1 MSMMTQGKIRQT
13 GNRRRWGSRLLAVAV
28 LGLAGSV
35 HAGKITSVPSASGAP
50 GFGGWN
56 FGNVQVVLNGAG
68 SWFDPLTGA
77 YSFAV
82 GSDFTYQANVFDMG
96 SPVFG
101 SPAIGSTVMGIVLA
115 KDWPVGE
122 PSGIKIV
129 NDDPGAKQGK
139 PANCIMAT
147 SYLKGYYL
155 DSAAPKQ
162 VICSS
167 PFQTHKRFK
176 VAMLPSTVD
185 NQGAESV
192 DLVFNVE
199 PDGER
204 TYEVF
209 QKINNWT
216 GKRLAGF
223 KVEVGFGVGQ
233 GFQSATAAG
242 VPLAHLNI
250 AVPSDLWSPT
260 QLATFSAGLF
270 GPLDKHTG
278 EVGFFD
284 TKTRAGFYIDQYVA
298 GVQPLTDTLTATRPL
313 PSDYANVP
321 AGAGAAAYQFGPWLP
336 NSMLPT
342 GIFFDDD
349 GNPVTDAALVA
360 WYGYN
365 PATGGL
371 GWMRG
376 ALGSFAAIPAAE
388 IQTMGANLSY
398 TSDVIDD
405 LVNVGL
411 NYVVRIGDVSTFPP
425 TANNTFTV
433 RVTPTADASATLPPT
448 FVGVPPN
455 PLLLYPNSDGAAQL
469 DPQPTFT
476 VGSLLTARVGD
487 KDLNINPLLA
497 ETVVVNIATSHGLNG
512 TLTLVEQ
519 GPNRGVF
526 AAILPDAYSNVPAG
540 TIVTMSY
547 SDASAGVARTSSTT
561 AASAPVPILSKVS
574 ITDLSVPETVT
585 DGLSRTLMLTIAND
599 KLAAA
604 AATGEVLLTGT
615 DGSEFRAAFTD
626 LRVGGKLKFNFRW
639 TARLADPAVPA
650 TVEWRASVIVDGQK
664 VAGVD
669 AGYTTQ
675 VLVKRGKNAK

>member
-1 MSMMTQGKIRQT
+1 M
-13 GNRRRWGSRLLAVAV
+13 
-28 LGLAGSV
+28 
-35 HAGKITSVPSASGAP
+35 
-50 GFGGWN
+50 
-56 FGNVQVVLNGAG
+56 
-68 SWFDPLTGA
+68 
-77 YSFAV
+77 
-82 GSDFTYQANVFDMG
+82 
-96 SPVFG
+96 
-101 SPAIGSTVMGIVLA
+101 
-115 KDWPVGE
+115 
-122 PSGIKIV
+122 
-129 NDDPGAKQGK
+129 
-139 PANCIMAT
+139 
-147 SYLKGYYL
+147 
-155 DSAAPKQ
+155 
-162 VICSS
+162 ICSS

-176 VAMLPSTVD
+176 VAMLPTTVD
-185 NQGAESV
+185 GQGSESV
-192 DLVFNVE
+192 DLVFNVVPE
-199 PDGER
+199 AGER
-204 TYEVF
+204 TYEIF

-223 KVEVGFGVGQ
+223 KVEVGFGVG
-233 GFQSATAAG
+233 GAFQRASAAG
-242 VPLAHLNI
+242 VLAHLNI

-284 TKTRAGFYIDQYVA
+284 LDTRAGFYIDQYVD

-313 PSDYANVP
+313 PSNYANVP
-321 AGAGAAAYQFGPWLP
+321 AGAGAAARQFGPWLP

-349 GNPVTDAALVA
+349 GNPDTDAELVA

-365 PATGGL
+365 PTTTSL

-376 ALGSFAAIPAAE
+376 ASGSFAAISDAE
-388 IQTMGANLSY
+388 IQAMGANLSY

-411 NYVVRIGDVSTFPP
+411 NYVVRIGDVSTFPG
-425 TANNTFTV
+425 TVNKTFTI

-455 PLLLYPNSDGAAQL
+455 PLLLYPNSAGAAQL

-487 KDLNINPLLA
+487 KDLNANPALA
-497 ETVVVNIATSHGLNG
+497 ETVVVNIATSTGLNG

-526 AAILPDAYSNVPAG
+526 AAVLPDEYSNVPVG
-540 TIVTMSY
+540 TVVTMSY
-547 SDASAGVARTSSTT
+547 TDASPSAVRTSSTT
-561 AASAPVPILSKVS
+561 AVSAPVPILSKVS
-574 ITDLSVPETVT
+574 ITDLSVPTSVA
-585 DGLSRTLMLTIAND
+585 DGLSRTLMLTITND

-615 DGSEFRAAFTD
+615 DGSEFKGTFTD
-626 LRVGGKLKFNFRW
+626 LRVGGKLKFSFRW
-639 TARLADPAVPA
+639 TAKLVDPAVAA

-664 VAGVD
+664 VDGID

>member
-1 MSMMTQGKIRQT
+1 MSMMKQGKMRQT
-13 GNRRRWGSRLLAVAV
+13 GNCPRWGMRLLAVAV

-35 HAGKITSVPSASGAP
+35 HAGKITSVPSASGAA

-56 FGNVQVVLNGAG
+56 LGNVQVMLNGAG
-68 SWFDPLTGA
+68 STFDPLTGA
-77 YSFAV
+77 YQFAA
-82 GSDFTYQANVFDMG
+82 GSDLTYQANVFDRTNAM
-96 SPVFG
+96 
-101 SPAIGSTVMGIVLA
+101 MGIVLA

-122 PSGIKIV
+122 PAGIKIV

-155 DSAAPKQ
+155 DSATPKQ

-176 VAMLPSTVD
+176 VAMLPSMVD
-185 NQGAESV
+185 GQGAESV

-199 PDGER
+199 PEAGER
-204 TYEVF
+204 TYEMF

-223 KVEVGFGVGQ
+223 KVEVGFGVGDA
-233 GFQSATAAG
+233 FKSAGVAG
-242 VPLAHLNI
+242 VPLVHLNI

-321 AGAGAAAYQFGPWLP
+321 AGAGAVARQFGPWLP

-349 GNPVTDAALVA
+349 GNPDTDAELVA
-360 WYGYN
+360 WYGHN

-376 ALGSFAAIPAAE
+376 ASGSFAAIPAAE

-398 TSDVIDD
+398 TSDLIDD

-469 DPQPTFT
+469 DPRPTFT

-487 KDLNINPLLA
+487 RDLNANSELA
-497 ETVVVNIATSHGLNG
+497 ETVVVNIATSNGLSG
-512 TLTLVEQ
+512 ALTLVEQ

-526 AAILPDAYSNVPAG
+526 AAVLPDEYSNVPVG
-540 TIVTMSY
+540 TKVTMSY
-547 SDASAGVARTSSTT
+547 TDASPSAVKTSSTT
-561 AASAPVPILSKVS
+561 AVAAPVPILSKVS
-574 ITDLSVPETVT
+574 ITDLSVPATVT

-664 VAGVD
+664 VDGVD
-669 AGYTTQ
+669 AGYTTE
-675 VLVKRGKNAK
+675 VLVKQGKNAK

>member
-1 MSMMTQGKIRQT
+1 MKNRDTTRHT
-13 GNRRRWGSRLLAVAV
+13 GNGRGWTSCVLAAAI
-28 LGLAGSV
+28 LGLAGSAY
-35 HAGKITSVPSASGAP
+35 AGKITSVPSASGAP

-56 FGNVQVVLNGAG
+56 LGNVQVLLNGTG
-68 SWFDPLTGA
+68 STFNPLTGA
-77 YSFAV
+77 YSFAAD
-82 GSDFTYQANVFDMG
+82 SDYTYQANVFDR
-96 SPVFG
+96 
-101 SPAIGSTVMGIVLA
+101 IGTRTGIALA

-122 PSGIKIV
+122 PAGIKIV

-147 SYLKGYYL
+147 SYLKDHYL
-155 DSAAPKQ
+155 DSVDPKQ

-185 NQGAESV
+185 SQGAESV
-192 DLVFNVE
+192 DLVFNVGPE
-199 PDGER
+199 AGER
-204 TYEVF
+204 TYEIF

-223 KVEVGFGVGQ
+223 KVEVGFGVGDA
-233 GFQSATAAG
+233 FRSASVAG
-242 VPLAHLNI
+242 VPLANLNI

-284 TKTRAGFYIDQYVA
+284 PKTRAGFYIDQYVES
-298 GVQPLTDTLTATRPL
+298 VQPLTDTLTATRPL

-321 AGAGAAAYQFGPWLP
+321 AGAGAAAHQFGPWLP

-349 GNPVTDAALVA
+349 GNPDTDAALVA

-365 PATGGL
+365 PATGGM

-376 ALGSFAAIPAAE
+376 ARESFAAIAAAE
-388 IQTMGANLSY
+388 IQAMGANLSY

-411 NYVVRIGDVSTFPP
+411 NYVVRIGDVATFPS
-425 TANNTFTV
+425 TANNTFTI
-433 RVTPTADASATLPPT
+433 RVTPTADTSGSPAPM
-448 FVGVPPN
+448 FVGVQPN
-455 PLLLYPNSDGAAQL
+455 PLLVYTSSVGTVRL
-469 DPQPTFT
+469 DPQPTFAIGG
-476 VGSLLTARVGD
+476 VLTARVGD
-487 KDLNINPLLA
+487 KDLNTDPLVA
-497 ETVVVNIATSHGLNG
+497 ETVVVNIATSNGMAG

-540 TIVTMSY
+540 TGVAMSY
-547 SDASAGVARTSSTT
+547 TDVSASAVKTASTT
-561 AASAPVPILSKVS
+561 AEGAPVPILSDVS
-574 ITDLSVPETVT
+574 ITDLSVPATVL
-585 DGLSRTLMLTIAND
+585 DGLSRTLMLSIAND

-604 AATGEVLLTGT
+604 PATGEVLLTGT
-615 DGSEFRAAFTD
+615 DGSEFRAAFPE
-626 LRVGGKLKFNFRW
+626 LRVGGKLKFSFRW
-639 TARLADPAVPA
+639 TARLADPKTPA
-650 TVEWRASVIVDGQK
+650 TVEWRASVIVDGQT
-664 VAGVD
+664 VDGID

-675 VLVKRGKNAK
+675 VLVKTGKNAR

>member
-1 MSMMTQGKIRQT
+1 M
-13 GNRRRWGSRLLAVAV
+13 
-28 LGLAGSV
+28 SV
-35 HAGKITSVPSASGAP
+35 HA
-50 GFGGWN
+50 
-56 FGNVQVVLNGAG
+56 
-68 SWFDPLTGA
+68 
-77 YSFAV
+77 
-82 GSDFTYQANVFDMG
+82 
-96 SPVFG
+96 
-101 SPAIGSTVMGIVLA
+101 
-115 KDWPVGE
+115 
-122 PSGIKIV
+122 
-129 NDDPGAKQGK
+129 
-139 PANCIMAT
+139 
-147 SYLKGYYL
+147 
-155 DSAAPKQ
+155 
-162 VICSS
+162 
-167 PFQTHKRFK
+167 
-176 VAMLPSTVD
+176 
-185 NQGAESV
+185 
-192 DLVFNVE
+192 
-199 PDGER
+199 
-204 TYEVF
+204 
-209 QKINNWT
+209 
-216 GKRLAGF
+216 
-223 KVEVGFGVGQ
+223 
-233 GFQSATAAG
+233 FQSASVAG

-349 GNPVTDAALVA
+349 GNPDTDAALVA

-411 NYVVRIGDVSTFPP
+411 NYVVRIGDVSTFPR
-425 TANNTFTV
+425 TANKTFTV
-433 RVTPTADASATLPPT
+433 RVTPTADASGTPAPT

-455 PLLLYPNSDGAAQL
+455 PLLLYPSSDGAVQL
-469 DPQPTFT
+469 DPQPTFA

-497 ETVVVNIATSHGLNG
+497 ETVVVNIATSNGLNG

-526 AAILPDAYSNVPAG
+526 AAILPDAYSNVPVG

-547 SDASAGVARTSSTT
+547 SDASAGRGQGRPAR
-561 AASAPVPILSKVS
+561 
-574 ITDLSVPETVT
+574 
-585 DGLSRTLMLTIAND
+585 R
-599 KLAAA
+599 
-604 AATGEVLLTGT
+604 
-615 DGSEFRAAFTD
+615 
-626 LRVGGKLKFNFRW
+626 
-639 TARLADPAVPA
+639 
-650 TVEWRASVIVDGQK
+650 Q
-664 VAGVD
+664 
-669 AGYTTQ
+669 
-675 VLVKRGKNAK
+675 

>member
-199 PDGER
+199 PEAASAPTR
-204 TYEVF
+204 CSRRST
-209 QKINNWT
+209 T
-216 GKRLAGF
+216 GPASAWQASRSRWVSVL
-223 KVEVGFGVGQ
+223 VH

-284 TKTRAGFYIDQYVA
+284 PKTRAGFYIDQYVA

-321 AGAGAAAYQFGPWLP
+321 AGAGAVAHQFGPWLP

-376 ALGSFAAIPAAE
+376 AWGRSLRFRLPRSRRW
-388 IQTMGANLSY
+388 
-398 TSDVIDD
+398 V
-405 LVNVGL
+405 
-411 NYVVRIGDVSTFPP
+411 P
-425 TANNTFTV
+425 TC
-433 RVTPTADASATLPPT
+433 RTP
-448 FVGVPPN
+448 
-455 PLLLYPNSDGAAQL
+455 
-469 DPQPTFT
+469 
-476 VGSLLTARVGD
+476 
-487 KDLNINPLLA
+487 
-497 ETVVVNIATSHGLNG
+497 
-512 TLTLVEQ
+512 
-519 GPNRGVF
+519 
-526 AAILPDAYSNVPAG
+526 
-540 TIVTMSY
+540 
-547 SDASAGVARTSSTT
+547 RT
-561 AASAPVPILSKVS
+561 
-574 ITDLSVPETVT
+574 
-585 DGLSRTLMLTIAND
+585 
-599 KLAAA
+599 
-604 AATGEVLLTGT
+604 
-615 DGSEFRAAFTD
+615 
-626 LRVGGKLKFNFRW
+626 
-639 TARLADPAVPA
+639 
-650 TVEWRASVIVDGQK
+650 
-664 VAGVD
+664 
-669 AGYTTQ
+669 
-675 VLVKRGKNAK
+675 

>member
-1 MSMMTQGKIRQT
+1 MNMVTQHRMRQT
-13 GNRRRWGSRLLAVAV
+13 SNGSGWGGRLLAVAI
-28 LGLAGSV
+28 LGLAGSA
-35 HAGKITSVPSASGAP
+35 HAGKITAVPSQTGAP

-56 FGNVQVVLNGAG
+56 LGNVQVVLNGVG
-68 SWFDPLTGA
+68 SGFDPLTGA
-77 YSFAV
+77 YTFAA
-82 GSDFTYQANVFDMG
+82 GSDFTYQANVFDTTNL
-96 SPVFG
+96 V
-101 SPAIGSTVMGIVLA
+101 TMGIVLA

-122 PSGIKIV
+122 PAGIKVV

-147 SYLKGYYL
+147 SYLKDHYL
-155 DSAAPKQ
+155 DSADPKQ

-176 VAMLPSTVD
+176 VAMRPSTVD
-185 NQGAESV
+185 GQGSESV

-199 PDGER
+199 PEVGER
-204 TYEVF
+204 TYEMF

-223 KVEVGFGVGQ
+223 KVEVGFGVGT
-233 GFQSATAAG
+233 GFRSASAAG
-242 VPLAHLNI
+242 VPLAQLNI

-284 TKTRAGFYIDQYVA
+284 TNKRAGFYIDQYVT
-298 GVQPLTDTLTATRPL
+298 GVQPLTDTLTAKTPL
-313 PSDYANVP
+313 PSNYGDVP
-321 AGAGAAAYQFGPWLP
+321 AGAGAAAGQFGPWLP
-336 NSMLPT
+336 NNMLPT

-349 GNPVTDAALVA
+349 GNPDTDAALVA

-365 PATGGL
+365 PATSRL

-376 ALGSFAAIPAAE
+376 ALGSFAEISAVE
-388 IQTMGANLSY
+388 IQAMGTNLLY

-411 NYVVRIGDVSTFPP
+411 NYVVRIGDVSTFPG
-425 TANNTFTV
+425 TGNKTFTI
-433 RVTPTADASATLPPT
+433 RVTPTADNSGVAAPL
-448 FVGVPPN
+448 FVGAQPN
-455 PLLLYPNSDGAAQL
+455 PLLLYPRSDAAVQL
-469 DPQPTFT
+469 DPRPTFAT
-476 VGSLLTARVGD
+476 GSLLTARVGD
-487 KDLNINPLLA
+487 NDLNIDKLKA
-497 ETVVVNIATSHGLNG
+497 DTATVNIATSAGLKG
-512 TLTLVEQ
+512 SLQLIEQ
-519 GPNRGVF
+519 GVNRGVF
-526 AAILPDAYSNVPAG
+526 AATLPEAFSNVPAG

-547 SDASAGVARTSSTT
+547 FDASAGVTRTSSTT
-561 AASAPVPILSKVS
+561 AAGAPVPILSDVS
-574 ITDLSVPETVT
+574 ITDLSVPTSII
-585 DGLSRTLMLTIAND
+585 DGLARTLMLTIAND

-604 AATGEVLLTGT
+604 PATGEVLLTGT

-626 LRVGGKLKFNFRW
+626 LRAGAKLKFSFRW
-639 TARLADPAVPA
+639 TARLADPTKPA
-650 TVEWRASVIVDGQK
+650 AVEWRASVIVNGQQ
-664 VAGVD
+664 VDGVD

-675 VLVKRGKNAK
+675 VLVKQGKNAK

>member
-13 GNRRRWGSRLLAVAV
+13 GNRRCWGRRLLAVAV
-28 LGLAGSV
+28 LAFAGSV
-35 HAGKITSVPSASGAP
+35 HAGKITSVPSASGAA

-56 FGNVQVVLNGAG
+56 LGNVQVMLNGAG
-68 SWFDPLTGA
+68 SWFDPSTGA
-77 YSFAV
+77 YQFAA
-82 GSDFTYQANVFDMG
+82 GSDFTYQANVFDRT
-96 SPVFG
+96 
-101 SPAIGSTVMGIVLA
+101 STMMGIVLA

-122 PSGIKIV
+122 PAGMKIV
-129 NDDPGAKQGK
+129 NDDAGAKQGK

-155 DSAAPKQ
+155 DSAIPKQ

-176 VAMLPSTVD
+176 VGMLPSTVD

-199 PDGER
+199 PEAGER
-204 TYEVF
+204 TYEMF

-223 KVEVGFGVGQ
+223 KVEVGFGVGDA
-233 GFQSATAAG
+233 FKSASVAG
-242 VPLAHLNI
+242 VPLANLNT

-270 GPLDKHTG
+270 GPVDKHTG

-313 PSDYANVP
+313 PSDYGNVP

-349 GNPVTDAALVA
+349 GNPDTDAALVA

-376 ALGSFAAIPAAE
+376 ALGLFAAIPASE

-411 NYVVRIGDVSTFPP
+411 NYVVRIGDVSTFPG
-425 TANNTFTV
+425 TGSKTFTI
-433 RVTPTADASATLPPT
+433 RVTPTVDASGAPAPLFFGKAPD
-448 FVGVPPN
+448 
-455 PLLLYPNSDGAAQL
+455 PLLLYPSSVGAVRL
-469 DPQPTFT
+469 DPQPTFAI
-476 VGSLLTARVGD
+476 GSLLTARVGD
-487 KDLNINPLLA
+487 KDPNLNSAIA
-497 ETVVVNIATSHGLNG
+497 ETVVVNIATSTGLNG

-526 AAILPDAYSNVPAG
+526 AAILPDAYSNVAAG

-547 SDASAGVARTSSTT
+547 DDASAGVVRTSSTT

-574 ITDLSVPETVT
+574 ITDLSVPPTVT

-626 LRVGGKLKFNFRW
+626 LRVGAKLKFNFRW
-639 TARLADPAVPA
+639 TAKLADPLTPA

-669 AGYTTQ
+669 AGYITQ